1 MHILVPDTNFFL
13 QCLDYQELDWSL
25 VTEDTDVTV
34 AVPRAVQREIDRHKD
49 GGNARRASR
58 ARKAWNLFA
67 QVIDSD
73 DDRVTIV
80 IRNVTVN
87 IELLMPKIKAED
99 FPELDLQNPDDQ
111 IVAEALWVKQQRS
124 GDPVTFISNDTAAIA
139 TAKSQQLPFQRLP
152 PQWMLPPE
160 KDERDRTIEELR
172 KTVARLS
179 SQHPELSFALP
190 DAPDSRISVQV
201 TQFPALT
208 KNEVEML
215 LREAREQ
222 FPMEKNFPEE
232 PPVHND
238 DSIFGLVARI
248 ADPLKQWKPASAQE
262 IEHYEKKAY
271 PQWLRQIKTE
281 LEDIHH
287 RLNSGLLSSFTL
299 VVENTG
305 QQPASN
311 LLVTLQAEGA
321 IIFGVPP
328 ESRND
333 EMTDLE
339 KPLFTA
345 PPTPPSGAYV
355 NTLDRFMALNA
366 VPSIFAP
373 NLERSVSD
381 LSGIWTPRR
390 HDPNRLYWKPH
401 RPTEETTEW
410 VLECDE
416 FRHQHETH
424 AQEITFRPDS
434 TSEGNVTGAI
444 RCLAHASNMP
454 DRIEMVIPVRV
465 QVTRGDTVDQVREA
479 LFRLH

>member
-1 MHILVPDTNFFL
+1 MHFLVPDTNFFL
-13 QCLDYQELDWSL
+13 QCLDYHELDWSL

-34 AVPRAVQREIDRHKD
+34 TVPRAVQREIDRHKD

-73 DDRVTIV
+73 DDRITIV

-111 IVAEALWVKQQRS
+111 IVAEALWLKQQRS

-152 PQWMLPPE
+152 TQWMLPPE
-160 KDERDRTIEELR
+160 KDERDRTIDELR

-190 DAPDSRISVQV
+190 NAPDNRISVQV

-208 KNEVEML
+208 ETEVDML
-215 LREAREQ
+215 IRETSEQ
-222 FPMEKNFPEE
+222 FPMERDFPQQ
-232 PPVHND
+232 PPVHRD
-238 DSIFGLVARI
+238 ESIFGLAARI
-248 ADPLKQWKPASAQE
+248 ADPLKQWKPASTQE
-262 IEHYEKKAY
+262 IEHYEKEAY
-271 PQWLRQIKTE
+271 PQWLRQIQTE
-281 LEDIHH
+281 LENIHH
-287 RLNSGLLSSFTL
+287 QLNNGLLSSFTL

-311 LLVTLQAEGA
+311 LLLTLQAEGA

-328 ESRND
+328 TSRD
-333 EMTDLE
+333 DDVTDLD

-345 PPTPPSGAYV
+345 PPMAPAGAYV
-355 NTLDRFMALNA
+355 NPMDRFMALNA

-373 NLERSVSD
+373 NLERSVSN
-381 LSGIWTPRR
+381 LSGVWTPQR

-416 FRHQHETH
+416 FRHQHEPH
-424 AQEITFRPDS
+424 AQEINFRPS
-434 TSEGNVTGAI
+434 SFALGNVTGAI

-454 DRIEMVIPVRV
+454 DRVEMVIPVRV
-465 QVTRGDTVDQVREA
+465 QVTRGDTVNQVREE
-479 LFRLH
+479 LFRMR